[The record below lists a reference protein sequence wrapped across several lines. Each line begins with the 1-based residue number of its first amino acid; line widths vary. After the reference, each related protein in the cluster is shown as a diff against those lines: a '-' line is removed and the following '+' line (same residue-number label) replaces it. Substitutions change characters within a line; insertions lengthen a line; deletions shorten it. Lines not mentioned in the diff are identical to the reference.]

1 MSLKKPLKN
10 QKSIFRFAPLVTTIL
25 FLGPILAGL
34 SGTLFPAFGFIPDIG
49 EESISLAPWKELIAI
64 PGIVD
69 SIQLSFFTGVI
80 TTAISLT
87 VVIIFFAGWQNTK
100 LFFYA
105 QRFLSPLLSVPH
117 VTIALGL
124 AFLLTPSGW
133 IVRLI
138 SPWATG
144 FIRPPDI
151 IILQD
156 AEGLS
161 LIFGLV
167 IKEIPFLFLMTMAAI
182 NQVNVKAN
190 CNIAR
195 TLGYRPV
202 MAWLK
207 TVLPLIYPQIRLPI
221 FAVIA
226 YSSSTVDVAM
236 VLGPTTPPT
245 LAVQLVKWFYDP
257 DINMHY
263 IASAGAL
270 VQLLIVIIAIIF
282 WRFCEFIL
290 FNLGNKTLNKGSR
303 GRSDAHFRIFAAIA
317 LLTGFCFALLSL
329 LGMAL
334 WSLTISWRFP
344 SSFPESLSI
353 STWIG
358 RIIQLESAFLNTLS
372 VGLLSTFISLIIVIS
387 CLESEA
393 NSEHKVSNRF
403 RLLIYLPL
411 LVPQIAFLFGTQIF
425 FIIMGV
431 DGSWLAVAFCHF
443 IFVLPYVFLSL
454 EETYRSLDDRYRRIA
469 ICLGSSYFKFMLRIK
484 LPLLLKP
491 ILIAFAVGFAVSVSL
506 YLPTLFAGA
515 GRFET
520 LTTEAVSLA
529 ASGNRRIIGT
539 YALMQMLLPFIA
551 FLLATNITKLIY
563 GQQYKK
569 TTFNDQP

>member
-1 MSLKKPLKN
+1 MSLSKLLKK
-10 QKSIFRFAPLVTTIL
+10 QKSIFRLVPIIVTVL
-25 FLGPILAGL
+25 FLGPIVAGL
-34 SGTLFPAFGFIPDIG
+34 LGTLFPSFSFIPEIG
-49 EESISLAPWKELIAI
+49 EESFSLAPWKELIAI
-64 PGIVD
+64 PGIIK
-69 SIQLSFFTGVI
+69 SIQLSFFTGII

-87 VVIIFFAGWQNTK
+87 VVISFFAGWQDTK
-100 LFFYA
+100 LFVYV

-117 VTIALGL
+117 VTVALGL

-144 FIRPPDI
+144 FNRPPDI

-167 IKEIPFLFLMTMAAI
+167 IKEIPFLFLMTLAAI
-182 NQVNVKAN
+182 NQINATAS

-202 MAWLK
+202 MAWCK

-226 YSSSTVDVAM
+226 YSSSTVDVAI

-263 IASAGAL
+263 VASAGAL

-282 WRFCEFIL
+282 WYLCEFIL
-290 FNLGNKTLNKGSR
+290 IKLGRKALIKGSR
-303 GRSDAHFRIFAAIA
+303 GRADTYLRGYAAIA

-329 LGMAL
+329 LSMTL
-334 WSLTISWRFP
+334 WSLTNSWRFP
-344 SSFPESLSI
+344 SSFPDSLSI
-353 STWIG
+353 SAWIG
-358 RIIQLESAFLNTLS
+358 RIIQLENAFLNTLS
-372 VGLLSTFISLIIVIS
+372 IGLLSASISLILVIS

-393 NSEHKVSNRF
+393 KSGHKVSNRF
-403 RLLIYLPL
+403 RFLLYIPL
-411 LVPQIAFLFGTQIF
+411 LVPQIAFLFGTQVF
-425 FIIMGV
+425 FIIMDI
-431 DGSWLAVAFCHF
+431 DGSWSTVAFCHL

-454 EETYRSLDDRYRRIA
+454 EDTYRSLDDRYRRTA
-469 ICLGSSYFKFMLRIK
+469 VCLGSSHIKFMLRIK

-551 FLLATNITKLIY
+551 FLIATNITKLIY
-563 GQQYKK
+563 GQKYKK
-569 TTFNDQP
+569 TIFNDQP